1 MKILTNKQVNEI
13 YAELK
18 ELKASIAQ
26 NEKSDMAQYLEDLK
40 HIDKVAY
47 TIGGTRGMLKILLDK
62 YPAEVEREKQH
73 E

>member
-18 ELKASIAQ
+18 ELKANIAK
-26 NEKSDMAQYLEDLK
+26 NEKSDMAQYLEDMK

-47 TIGGTRGMLKILLDK
+47 TIGGTHGILKTVLEE
-62 YPAEVEREKQH
+62 YPAGVK
-73 E
+73 

>member
-18 ELKASIAQ
+18 ELKASIAK
-26 NEKSDMAQYLEDLK
+26 NEKSDMAQYLEDMK

-47 TIGGTRGMLKILLDK
+47 TIGGTRGILKTVLEE
-62 YPAEVEREKQH
+62 YPAGGGKK
-73 E
+73 